1 MTTFLQK
8 NVNKLAE
15 AMVGTFR
22 AESTDEWTAATGIT
36 TKNPPLF
43 DGSTSWFKYEELID
57 DWLDLT
63 VLEVT
68 KGGPALKNGLISELR
83 VSLRADD
90 GVKYF
95 RDTLRPHYV
104 KGAQN
109 VFLWR
114 FYLLRRWSIGS
125 ASFLCS

>member
-8 NVNKLAE
+8 NLNKLAE

-22 AESTDEWTAATGIT
+22 AESTDEWTVATGIT
-36 TKNPPLF
+36 SKIPLF
-43 DGSTSWFKYEELID
+43 DGSTSRFKCEELID
-57 DWLDLT
+57 DWLDLA

-68 KGGPALKNGLISELR
+68 KGGPALKNRLISELR
-83 VSLRADD
+83 ESLRADD